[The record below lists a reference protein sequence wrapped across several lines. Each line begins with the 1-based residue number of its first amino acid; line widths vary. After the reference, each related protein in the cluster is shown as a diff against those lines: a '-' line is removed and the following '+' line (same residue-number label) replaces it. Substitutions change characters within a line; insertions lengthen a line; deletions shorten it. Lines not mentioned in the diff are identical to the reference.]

1 MKKKYFIITL
11 SLILIGCKSVEDY
24 ASNVSIVNKY
34 DSFSYSFSG
43 QGFSNKMDDCQ
54 SEAEKNIFEVI
65 LFRGI
70 SGSDLQ
76 NPLIED
82 EQKSKENNKEFFNNF
97 FEKKYYRNF
106 ISSKVEMIENTKPT
120 KGGYTCLI
128 KFSVNLNSLKTNLEQ
143 NGIIRKFGL

>member
-24 ASNVSIVNKY
+24 GSNVSIVNKY

-120 KGGYTCLI
+120 KCGYTCLI